1 MDDERGAVPIVM
13 GYVDNANA
21 LVTIEDAAEYLRLFE
36 EIGGQ
41 LGAILNTEEKTI
53 ILTSTSGTS
62 LVEQMINSNNP
73 DTQTRGQLLKKK
85 HRKILHAQRRTNGSH
100 HRLES
105 TRSTDRKQNRVHLL
119 HSRHVKKSH
128 HSHKFNNQQARKH
141 TNDDATLKKHA
152 LCTNSPISLA
162 LTF

>member
-1 MDDERGAVPIVM
+1 MGMDASRRRLHPRLPTIPGFSGMVIHHITKQINSRLPKEVITRVRKKCKIDDERGAVPIVM

-21 LVTIEDAAEYLRLFE
+21 LVTIEDAAEYLLLCE

-73 DTQTRGQLLKKK
+73 DTQTRGQLLKK
-85 HRKILHAQRRTNGSH
+85 T
-100 HRLES
+100 
-105 TRSTDRKQNRVHLL
+105 
-119 HSRHVKKSH
+119 
-128 HSHKFNNQQARKH
+128 
-141 TNDDATLKKHA
+141 
-152 LCTNSPISLA
+152 
-162 LTF
+162 